1 MDCVR
6 GSHVSE
12 TEECGLD
19 LRGLTTCEL
28 VKTMRDRWNLK
39 GALRVEI
46 AVKTTKQNKRNM
58 SKSRVTVPCH
68 LVLCGGEVWAI
79 LNEHSTQD

>member
-1 MDCVR
+1 MR

-19 LRGLTTCEL
+19 LHELTTCEF
-28 VKTMRDRWNLK
+28 VKTTRDRWNLK
-39 GALRVEI
+39 VVLSLEIKLRW
-46 AVKTTKQNKRNM
+46 KQLQQDSYKL
-58 SKSRVTVPCH
+58 KSRVTELNY

-79 LNEHSTQD
+79 LSEHSTQD